1 VKKQSSNT
9 LQVRIV
15 FADQGA
21 FHAETVT
28 IPAAGV
34 EEYERLIDFLR
45 EDTAVTRRLHL
56 DMNRLVSA
64 TRVEEE

>member
-1 VKKQSSNT
+1 MKKPSADT

-21 FHAETVT
+21 FHAETVS

-34 EEYERLIDFLR
+34 DEYERLIDFLR
-45 EDTAVTRRLHL
+45 EDPAVTRRLHL
-56 DMNRLVSA
+56 DMHRVVSA
-64 TRVEEE
+64 TRVEGA